1 MTWPPWRDLYY
12 GTSMTWRLWRDLYDV
27 TSMKWPLWRNLHDV
41 TSITWPPWHDLY
53 DVTIHDMTSISWPPG
68 TVYTWEVQVGEVGA
82 PGHEAQQS
90 SVSHSGT
97 VLQLCQ
103 NNTQM
108 ITNTVV
114 RWYLLRI
121 LKFQLMLLCKS
132 EKTVLFYQIIKSTF
146 TVFWKIGWFRLNKIT
161 SWYFSNV

>member
-1 MTWPPWRDLYY
+1 M
-12 GTSMTWRLWRDLYDV
+12 
-27 TSMKWPLWRNLHDV
+27 
-41 TSITWPPWHDLY
+41 TWPPWHDLY

-103 NNTQM
+103 NKKQM

-146 TVFWKIGWFRLNKIT
+146 NVFWKIGWFRLNKIT
-161 SWYFSNV
+161 SWYSFKCLNIFSFFKTFSFSYLQFLEKRRTTVLAYPIIVVSGLW

>member
-1 MTWPPWRDLYY
+1 MTSMTWPPWRDLYY
-12 GTSMTWRLWRDLYDV
+12 GTSMTWRLWCDLYDV

-41 TSITWPPWHDLY
+41 TSMTWPPWHDLY

-103 NNTQM
+103 NNKQM

-121 LKFQLMLLCKS
+121 LKFQLMLLCNS
-132 EKTVLFYQIIKSTF
+132 EMRELFYQIIK
-146 TVFWKIGWFRLNKIT
+146 
-161 SWYFSNV
+161 